1 MNLQIDKLR
10 QFWFPFAI
18 LAIIIL
24 TIGWILA
31 VVVYPNNV
39 QGNDQVLL
47 VRNLPTATM
56 TPTEAATL
64 TLTLT
69 PTATSTDQASTP
81 TATLSGNCTY
91 TMNYWRMNSSAWRME
106 NILLGNLSYTKAE
119 AIEIFNLE
127 DPNPTERLMIQF
139 FTALL
144 NSLNGADSSEIDP
157 VMIEARDWLILRPHG
172 INLTEAEIIEVGTYT
187 DQLQE
192 FNLGIVGPGPCG
204 DEPITPTP
212 TVSLTPTPTA
222 TSTPASSISNF
233 TPTATK
239 SNSGGSGN
247 RPKPTNTPK
256 PIQPTNT
263 PQPAPTNTP
272 KPPPTLVPPTPRPP
286 PPNPTEPPPTEPPPP
301 EPPPT
306 EPPPSP

>member
-1 MNLQIDKLR
+1 MDKLR

-47 VRNLPTATM
+47 VRDLPTATM
-56 TPTEAATL
+56 TPTEAA

-81 TATLSGNCTY
+81 TATPIGNCTY
-91 TMNYWRMNSSAWRME
+91 SMNYWRTNPSAWRIE
-106 NILLGNLSYTKAE
+106 NIILGNLSYTKAE
-119 AIEIFNLE
+119 AIEIFNQD
-127 DPNPTERLMIQF
+127 DPNPTERLTIQF
-139 FTALL
+139 FSALL
-144 NSLNGADSSEIDP
+144 NSLNGADSSDIDA
-157 VMIEARDWLILRPHG
+157 VIIKARDWLILRPHG
-172 INLTEAEIIEVGTYT
+172 VNLTEAEIIEVETYT

-222 TSTPASSISNF
+222 TSTRGPSIPNF

-239 SNSGGSGN
+239 DSSGGSGN
-247 RPKPTNTPK
+247 RPKPTSTPKPVQPTNTSPPPPPNTPK
-256 PIQPTNT
+256 P
-263 PQPAPTNTP
+263 
-272 KPPPTLVPPTPRPP
+272 PPPTLVPPTSA
-286 PPNPTEPPPTEPPPP
+286 PTAKPETDVPSQPTDAPPPTDPPVTEEP
-301 EPPPT
+301 
-306 EPPPSP
+306 